1 MGSEI
6 SSFFIFKR
14 QFQKTI
20 EVIRPPSL
28 WCDEKEL
35 KDYVNFLCGVKQTIT
50 CIFFRKYNFL

>member
-35 KDYVNFLCGVKQTIT
+35 KDYINFLCGVKQSIT
-50 CIFFRKYNFL
+50 CIFF